1 MKKFTITTATV
12 GALAATATVVASG
25 LIAAVLGLAAPAQAA
40 TAGDAP
46 AVLDSAPIGIDH
58 HSWLD
63 VIHPKV
69 NIPNV
74 DTTVHQSR

>member
-1 MKKFTITTATV
+1 MKKFTITTATA

-40 TAGDAP
+40 TAGNAA
-46 AVLDSAPIGIDH
+46 AVLDSAPTGIDH

-63 VIHPKV
+63 DIRPKV